1 MIASLFKSQTFF
13 LPTEF
18 VDKADLPLF
27 VDDPWERK
35 MMLWARRLFQR
46 DVLKYIWETLFGN
59 KFVRT
64 HTLTNLVSY
73 HFHGNNADWQNTQSQ
88 SVCTV
93 SDSNRALVRKQH
105 LVKTLES
112 SNKQEEIVTSRS
124 MALAS
129 SIPCDHFHG
138 YSASTTPL
146 KKFDL
151 CTYCKYG
158 LYQQRK
164 AILLLYSLYWFLEWN
179 KQHQQNTIFIVELYL
194 F

>member
-73 HFHGNNADWQNTQSQ
+73 HFHGNNTDWQNIQSQ

-93 SDSNRALVRKQH
+93 SQQQSIGQKTAPSENVRKFKQAGRDSYFQEHGSCLFHSLWPFPWIFCQH
-105 LVKTLES
+105 
-112 SNKQEEIVTSRS
+112 N
-124 MALAS
+124 
-129 SIPCDHFHG
+129 
-138 YSASTTPL
+138 TPQ
-146 KKFDL
+146 KVWFVH
-151 CTYCKYG
+151 
-158 LYQQRK
+158 
-164 AILLLYSLYWFLEWN
+164 LL
-179 KQHQQNTIFIVELYL
+179 
-194 F
+194 